1 MDPSNIENVFYEIS
15 KGDQPTPQKIQNLL
29 SELVTSTHSDNHL
42 EKTVQQHPLGFLC
55 LRWNLDSKQS
65 LRIHIWDQS
74 FDWTQQPK
82 WQIHDHIFKLKSIVL
97 AGIIQNKT
105 YALIN
110 NLKRPKWNIYDV
122 EYTNQTSSLI
132 KQKDSG
138 TLKITSST
146 TYPPGSIYELPA
158 GVLHRSTLRSEFAI
172 TALATTI
179 NSSNSQKPRV
189 IGNLSDN
196 NLIFSRSISNP
207 QNIRQIIH
215 NSIEYL
221 EGLKVSA

>member
-1 MDPSNIENVFYEIS
+1 LDSTTQMANPRSHFQTQKHSFSRNHS
-15 KGDQPTPQKIQNLL
+15 KQNL
-29 SELVTSTHSDNHL
+29 
-42 EKTVQQHPLGFLC
+42 
-55 LRWNLDSKQS
+55 R
-65 LRIHIWDQS
+65 
-74 FDWTQQPK
+74 
-82 WQIHDHIFKLKSIVL
+82 
-97 AGIIQNKT
+97 
-105 YALIN
+105 LIN